1 MLTPEQI
8 AKLRAARAAIGG
20 PFSTASSMPREQAY
34 ARDVYLKLLEAHAPA
49 LLDAAERC
57 VEHDAR
63 KAMATAP
70 CDHATKAFVFSAG
83 EDAPGKSLDTISQCK
98 VCGAIIRDYRHGGG
112 MTSPNY
118 PMITPSPLTV
128 PFLQLAQQLIESERE
143 RDELRNK
150 VEALVPEWDY
160 ALGGAAQAH
169 SHAVCPNCDNGDSI
183 RAERDAATRERDE
196 MARELERAREAMKK
210 LHPRPSHGLLGD
222 IGCVADRVGSNSDA
236 WEELLRERDAAS
248 ARAEAAEKER
258 DEIVSA
264 IIGHDDEDMKHDP
277 KSVAQLVKDVLV
289 ERDDLA
295 RRLGGATAALLA
307 LRKWVDEYS
316 DLVAA
321 VRGACALALRWLGDP
336 DDPNG
341 TFEDIG
347 AWYQRE
353 TGRLRPGKSLPM
365 AMAGVSDEDRE
376 KHFCAWADAKGRE
389 VRAALKSAG
398 GGDHAKGGG

>member
-1 MLTPEQI
+1 MSDAKTVLTTEQI
-8 AKLRAARAAIGG
+8 AELRRLERAWHDA
-20 PFSTASSMPREQAY
+20 PDHT
-34 ARDVYLKLLEAHAPA
+34 LERTGAKAEYEMCIRNAAPA

-57 VEHDAR
+57 
-63 KAMATAP
+63 
-70 CDHATKAFVFSAG
+70 G
-83 EDAPGKSLDTISQCK
+83 
-98 VCGAIIRDYRHGGG
+98 
-112 MTSPNY
+112 
-118 PMITPSPLTV
+118 
-128 PFLQLAQQLIESERE
+128 
-143 RDELRNK
+143 
-150 VEALVPEWDY
+150 
-160 ALGGAAQAH
+160 
-169 SHAVCPNCDNGDSI
+169 
-183 RAERDAATRERDE
+183 
-196 MARELERAREAMKK
+196 ELER
-210 LHPRPSHGLLGD
+210 D
-222 IGCVADRVGSNSDA
+222 VAGFSKAV
-236 WEELLRERDAAS
+236 DAAN
-248 ARAEAAEKER
+248 AVGRVHYDMLTTATRER

-295 RRLGGATAALLA
+295 RRLGEATAALLA

-316 DLVAA
+316 DLVERSKRWVHDSTMWETSSYPELAKEWQALWSRYPESVIDINTTPPADLAA

-365 AMAGVSDEDRE
+365 AMAGDSQEERE
-376 KHFCAWADAKGRE
+376 EHFRAWADAKDRE

-398 GGDHAKGGG
+398 GASRTERGAHAKGVA

>member
-1 MLTPEQI
+1 MTQDPKKVTPEQI
-8 AKLRAARAAIGG
+8 AELRAAIAAH
-20 PFSTASSMPREQAY
+20 PDHANVPSEECPRCAWQSKLG
-34 ARDVYLKLLEAHAPA
+34 DVAIS

-57 VEHDAR
+57 GEHDAR

-236 WEELLRERDAAS
+236 WEELLRERDAAI
-248 ARAEAAEKER
+248 ARAEAAEEAERSRIVAIVVSHREWASDNGRFRKDER
-258 DEIVSA
+258 DLIV
-264 IIGHDDEDMKHDP
+264 
-277 KSVAQLVKDVLV
+277 
-289 ERDDLA
+289 
-295 RRLGGATAALLA
+295 
-307 LRKWVDEYS
+307 
-316 DLVAA
+316 
-321 VRGACALALRWLGDP
+321 GACNAILVDLD
-336 DDPNG
+336 
-341 TFEDIG
+341 
-347 AWYQRE
+347 
-353 TGRLRPGKSLPM
+353 
-365 AMAGVSDEDRE
+365 
-376 KHFCAWADAKGRE
+376 
-389 VRAALKSAG
+389 
-398 GGDHAKGGG
+398 GDHAKGGG

>member
-1 MLTPEQI
+1 MSDAKTVLTTEQI
-8 AKLRAARAAIGG
+8 AELRRLERAWHDA
-20 PFSTASSMPREQAY
+20 PDHT
-34 ARDVYLKLLEAHAPA
+34 LERTGAKAEYEMCIRNAAPA

-57 VEHDAR
+57 GEHDAR

-236 WEELLRERDAAS
+236 WEELLRERDAAI

-258 DEIVSA
+258 ESLMARIEEVS
-264 IIGHDDEDMKHDP
+264 G
-277 KSVAQLVKDVLV
+277 V
-289 ERDDLA
+289 
-295 RRLGGATAALLA
+295 TAAECPLSVEAALA
-307 LRKWVDEYS
+307 ALDKLDRMRPVVE
-316 DLVAA
+316 AA
-321 VRGACALALRWLGDP
+321 VRWAKVR
-336 DDPNG
+336 
-341 TFEDIG
+341 F
-347 AWYQRE
+347 
-353 TGRLRPGKSLPM
+353 
-365 AMAGVSDEDRE
+365 AGVEHMAERQLL
-376 KHFCAWADAKGRE
+376 G
-389 VRAALKSAG
+389 AAVDDYLAG
-398 GGDHAKGGG
+398 EPKEGE

>member
-63 KAMATAP
+63 
-70 CDHATKAFVFSAG
+70 
-83 EDAPGKSLDTISQCK
+83 
-98 VCGAIIRDYRHGGG
+98 
-112 MTSPNY
+112 
-118 PMITPSPLTV
+118 
-128 PFLQLAQQLIESERE
+128 
-143 RDELRNK
+143 
-150 VEALVPEWDY
+150 
-160 ALGGAAQAH
+160 
-169 SHAVCPNCDNGDSI
+169 
-183 RAERDAATRERDE
+183 
-196 MARELERAREAMKK
+196 
-210 LHPRPSHGLLGD
+210 
-222 IGCVADRVGSNSDA
+222 
-236 WEELLRERDAAS
+236 
-248 ARAEAAEKER
+248 
-258 DEIVSA
+258 
-264 IIGHDDEDMKHDP
+264 IIGHDNEDMKHDP
-277 KSVAQLVKDVLV
+277 KSVAQLVKDVLI

-295 RRLGGATAALLA
+295 RRLGEATELLRDALRNPPGQLTIQAAGTERDIRRWLATLTTPPADGDHAKTEQIERGDLARRLGEATAALLA

-316 DLVAA
+316 DLVERSKRWVHDSTMWETSSYPELAKEWQALWSRYPESVIDINTTPPADLAA

-398 GGDHAKGGG
+398 GASRHPLLTDELAHPLALAAVARAERSRIVAWLRGLNVFHGDEPRRIAECIERGDHAKGGG